1 MEHKAAKI
9 GTSLAAAVLGL
20 GLPTVVSAQE
30 YPSNDLQPTDQTTT
44 QLDQT
49 VSAPELPTISQSI
62 ANMGAQAQMLTN
74 LGQISSDDVAMVSL
88 NDIGLSAEQRYTL
101 MQSIDPSQAAALQQ
115 ALQNVSVAENNSLA
129 GQPRTLA
136 EHLTTMGVDP
146 SSVVAANVGDDGSVT
161 IYYQ

>member
-20 GLPTVVSAQE
+20 GLPAVASAQE
-30 YPSNDLQPTDQTTT
+30 YPSTDLQPTDQTT
-44 QLDQT
+44 LDQT
-49 VSAPELPTISQSI
+49 VSAPELPTISQAV
-62 ANMGAQAQMLTN
+62 ANMGAQAQMLSN

-88 NDIGLSAEQRYTL
+88 NDIGLGADQRYTL
-101 MQSIDPSQAAALQQ
+101 MQSVDPSQAATLQQ
-115 ALQNVSVAENNSLA
+115 ALQNVQVAENNSLA

-136 EHLTTMGVDP
+136 EHLQTMGVEP
-146 SSVVAANVGDDGSVT
+146 SSVVAANVGDDGTVT